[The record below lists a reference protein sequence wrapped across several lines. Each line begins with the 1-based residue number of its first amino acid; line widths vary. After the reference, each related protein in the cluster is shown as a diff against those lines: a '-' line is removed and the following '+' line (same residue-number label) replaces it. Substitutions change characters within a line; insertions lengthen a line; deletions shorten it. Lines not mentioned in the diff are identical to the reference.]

1 MRIGGGEDTSSDDAS
16 SDDGY
21 SKRASVMRNWRLNM
35 IFNATVSGS
44 SSSMLSATPTVFV
57 VDAEPA
63 VGKSLEPLIR
73 GAGWRTKD
81 FASAEEFVTL
91 PRMRVPSCL
100 VLEIYPPGLSNPELQ
115 RLVGDRMEMPVIL
128 LSCHSEAPM
137 IVQAM
142 KAGAFDYFIKP
153 FDLQALIHS
162 IESALARSH
171 AALWQGAEL
180 QGLRDCYESLSP
192 REREVMGLVV
202 AGRLNKVIGG
212 ELGISEIT
220 VKQHRGRLMRKMGA
234 TSLPDLVHMAAK
246 LGLTSVPKKRLA
258 LEHAS
263 HSPISKNNFL
273 PRNPADEAH
282 PVSKAGAL

>member
-1 MRIGGGEDTSSDDAS
+1 
-16 SDDGY
+16 
-21 SKRASVMRNWRLNM
+21 M

-115 RLVGDRMEMPVIL
+115 RLVGDRMDMPVIL
-128 LSCHSEAPM
+128 LSCHSDAPM

-153 FDLQALIHS
+153 FDLQALIHY
-162 IESALARSH
+162 SAKDHTGVLTGTLKERAGAP
-171 AALWQGAEL
+171 AAL
-180 QGLRDCYESLSP
+180 
-192 REREVMGLVV
+192 
-202 AGRLNKVIGG
+202 IGQINDIAQ
-212 ELGISEIT
+212 L
-220 VKQHRGRLMRKMGA
+220 RGRDPQGRV
-234 TSLPDLVHMAAK
+234 PVDLE
-246 LGLTSVPKKRLA
+246 LA
-258 LEHAS
+258 L
-263 HSPISKNNFL
+263 
-273 PRNPADEAH
+273 
-282 PVSKAGAL
+282 